1 MGRIQKSRID
11 SYLNH
16 QLEMGLV
23 AGLVGLALRFC
34 APYLERQ
41 ERLQK
46 KHPCHNEET
55 VKRKWASLSIL

>member
-1 MGRIQKSRID
+1 MGRNQKSRID

-46 KHPCHNEET
+46 KTPM
-55 VKRKWASLSIL
+55 SQ